1 MWILPTAV
9 RLPRRLE
16 GVARVWLCL
25 MACVYHLALWFV
37 GAWAPRCLS
46 MLTAVQQ
53 YSSAAGACVPCVQVV
68 LAAERTNLP
77 KVSAE
82 GMLHTLT

>member
-1 MWILPTAV
+1 MDPPDSSSLAKT
-9 RLPRRLE
+9 LGGGSSGL
-16 GVARVWLCL
+16 
-25 MACVYHLALWFV
+25 ACVYHLAFWFAA
-37 GAWAPRCLS
+37 AWAPRCLS

-77 KVSAE
+77 KVSPE